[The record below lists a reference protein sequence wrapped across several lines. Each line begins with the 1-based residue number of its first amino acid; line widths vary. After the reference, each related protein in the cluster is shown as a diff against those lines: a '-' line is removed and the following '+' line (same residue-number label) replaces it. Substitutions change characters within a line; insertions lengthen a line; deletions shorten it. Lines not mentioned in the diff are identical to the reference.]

1 MEGCEVDVVVVGAG
15 LAGLTAARRLREA
28 GKSVKVLEARERVG
42 GRTKLGELRG
52 GVIDLGGQWVGPTQT
67 RVRAALIEHGL
78 ELFRTWDVGTKVIEL
93 GGRLREFEG
102 KIPAMS
108 LVQLAR
114 VQLGLMYCDRQA
126 QKVSPEAPW
135 KMAQAAELD
144 REGLGRFRDKI
155 LGDRATRE
163 LFDVSVRTV
172 FGAEPEE
179 MSVLWF
185 LHYLNTGG
193 GFGAHTDIE
202 GGAQQERV
210 IGGAGALARRMAEG
224 LGSDLLLGAAV
235 KKVVQGEG
243 GVTVMH
249 ERGETVGRYLV
260 MAVPPGLAG
269 RIEWGVELGQGRRRL
284 LERMPMGATIKV
296 FVAYEKAFWRE
307 AGMSGEAVSDGG
319 PLSFTV
325 DNCEWTGGRP
335 MILGFVV
342 GSRAHRWVMTEPEER
357 LESVK
362 RQLVRW
368 FGPRA
373 REIVDIHVEDW
384 GDDPWAGGCPVSN
397 PIPGVLS
404 EYGELL
410 REPMGRVHWA
420 GTETAI
426 EWTGYMEG
434 AIESGERV
442 AREVTSRE

>member
-1 MEGCEVDVVVVGAG
+1 
-15 LAGLTAARRLREA
+15 
-28 GKSVKVLEARERVG
+28 
-42 GRTKLGELRG
+42 
-52 GVIDLGGQWVGPTQT
+52 
-67 RVRAALIEHGL
+67 
-78 ELFRTWDVGTKVIEL
+78 
-93 GGRLREFEG
+93 
-102 KIPAMS
+102 
-108 LVQLAR
+108 
-114 VQLGLMYCDRQA
+114 
-126 QKVSPEAPW
+126 
-135 KMAQAAELD
+135 
-144 REGLGRFRDKI
+144 
-155 LGDRATRE
+155 
-163 LFDVSVRTV
+163 
-172 FGAEPEE
+172 
-179 MSVLWF
+179 
-185 LHYLNTGG
+185 
-193 GFGAHTDIE
+193 
-202 GGAQQERV
+202 
-210 IGGAGALARRMAEG
+210 
-224 LGSDLLLGAAV
+224 
-235 KKVVQGEG
+235 
-243 GVTVMH
+243 
-249 ERGETVGRYLV
+249 
-260 MAVPPGLAG
+260 
-269 RIEWGVELGQGRRRL
+269 
-284 LERMPMGATIKV
+284 MGATIKV

-384 GDDPWAGGCPVSN
+384 GDDPWTGGCPVSN